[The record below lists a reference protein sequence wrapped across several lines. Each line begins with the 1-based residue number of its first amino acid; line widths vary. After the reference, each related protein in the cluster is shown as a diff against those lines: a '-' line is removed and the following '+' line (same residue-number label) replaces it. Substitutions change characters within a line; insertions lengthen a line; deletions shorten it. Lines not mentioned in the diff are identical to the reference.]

1 MDKSVRFRTRLEN
14 GSANVKILIFHPMET
29 GYRKDKKTNEI
40 VPKHFIHTVNVFQ
53 NNDPVMIIH
62 WSRSVSKNPY
72 LNLKIRDCN
81 LGDLIRVSWED
92 NFGESG
98 FGEVKLE

>member
-14 GSANVKILIFHPMET
+14 RIANVKILIFHPMET
-29 GYRKDKKTNEI
+29 GYRKDKKTNKI

-53 NNDPVMIIH
+53 NDDLVMVIH
-62 WSRSVSKNPY
+62 WSRQVSKNPY

-98 FGEVKLE
+98 SGEVKLE

>member
-1 MDKSVRFRTRLEN
+1 
-14 GSANVKILIFHPMET
+14 
-29 GYRKDKKTNEI
+29 
-40 VPKHFIHTVNVFQ
+40 
-53 NNDPVMIIH
+53 
-62 WSRSVSKNPY
+62 
-72 LNLKIRDCN
+72 